1 MNDKKCANGIPE
13 KYLNK
18 IKALELEKV
27 SPREYE
33 DKGDHAII
41 TIDGGFN
48 GTNDWP
54 LYLLQITRIVQELD
68 AWVIDLINDCLD
80 DVWTLRI
87 GVDKD

>member
-1 MNDKKCANGIPE
+1 MNNKKCANGIPE

-27 SPREYE
+27 DPREYE

-48 GTNDWP
+48 GSGDWP
-54 LYLLQITRIVQELD
+54 LYLLQITRIVQELN
-68 AWVIDLINDCLD
+68 AWVIELINDCLD